1 MPALVQ
7 PGNSLIPVGF
17 INSVERHFIGWM
29 VHGVAQMID
38 VTSQLDK
45 TLRVW
50 SQARLHLCSRNPAYT
65 SKKHANAVIGA
76 IDCHVKI
83 CVC

>member
-7 PGNSLIPVGF
+7 PGNSLIPVVF
-17 INSVERHFIGWM
+17 IYSIECYFIRWM
-29 VHGVAQMID
+29 MCGVAQMID
-38 VTSQLDK
+38 VTRQLDK
-45 TLRVW
+45 TLCVR

-65 SKKHANAVIGA
+65 SKKNANTVIGA